1 MSGPKH
7 KARSSKNIDLP
18 GVVRVPFELG
28 LIVVVILI
36 AAGLVAAT
44 FLPAFAN
51 VTQVADKIQAKLT
64 EQESTFHRITFPQ
77 TSTIYAADGR
87 TQIATINGGENR
99 LVVKLKQVSPI
110 AQDAVLAIEDHDFY
124 NHGALD
130 LTAILRAA
138 LANFAA
144 GEVTQGGSTITQQL
158 VKNAQIGNT
167 AQTFQRKFQEAA
179 LSARMERE
187 YTKEEILELYLNE
200 IYLGN
205 GVYGIGAAAQYYF
218 DKPAS
223 RLNLTQSALLAGM
236 IQSPEGYNPTAKKT
250 RKAALARR
258 NVVLDEMANYGYITD
273 AQATKAK
280 KQPVTLNVSHASTD
294 PTGFYAHHVVYD
306 ILNLNNTKWDDIFGT
321 TYKQRLNALGAGGF
335 KIYTMD
341 DLKLEA
347 AAQNV
352 AQAHL
357 GNGKGKDTGMA
368 SVEPST
374 GAVKML
380 LSGKNYARDQL
391 DLAAPEFTDA
401 GDELGV
407 RQPGSSFKP
416 YTLVTAFKQ
425 GIQPSTTYSYTS
437 PMRIDGWHNACG
449 CVENAEGPGSGTAS
463 LWTAT
468 ADSINAVFAQ
478 LIMQVGPE
486 EVVTTATDMGIKP
499 SPLLAVPSLTLG
511 SIPVSPLEQASG
523 YATLANHGL
532 YCPPYY
538 VSKIEGPKGNVIF
551 RHQDNCKQVIDA
563 DIADL
568 TTSLLEGVVTGGTGT
583 AAALGRP
590 VAGKTGTSQDSADLW
605 FVGYT
610 PQLSTA
616 VWVGYPLSHQAQT
629 GEYGGTV
636 AAPIWHDYM
645 VYALRGM
652 PTEDFPPTPTLKAPK
667 GKVPD
672 VVGMTATDATAALE
686 AAKYLAHVT
695 DVPSDLP
702 KGQVTAQSPAGGTSA
717 PIGTSVTIDVSTGN
731 PAPSPSKVPNAS
743 RVPNVTG
750 MVQFDAQKALVAAG
764 FDIWVRYVNVSDRM
778 ENRIVLSQSPN
789 GGSPG
794 KPGDTVSITVGH
806 YTSSGGGFGG
816 GGGGGGG
823 PGGGG
828 GGSPTPPPSPQP

>member
-18 GVVRVPFELG
+18 GVVRIPFELG

-44 FLPAFAN
+44 FLPAFASVSD
-51 VTQVADKIQAKLT
+51 VTKKVEAKLT
-64 EQESTFHRITFPQ
+64 EAESTFHRITFPQ
-77 TSTIYAADGR
+77 TSTMYAADEK

-99 LVVKLKQVSPI
+99 LLIKLKQVAPI
-110 AQDAVLAIEDHDFY
+110 TQDAVLAIEDHDFY

-130 LTAILRAA
+130 ATSIVRAA
-138 LANFAA
+138 LANISA
-144 GEVTQGGSTITQQL
+144 GHVTQGGSTITQQL
-158 VKNAQIGNT
+158 VKNAVIGST
-167 AQTFQRKFQEAA
+167 EQTFQRKFQEAA

-187 YTKEEILELYLNE
+187 YTKEQILELYLNE

-205 GVYGIGAAAQYYF
+205 GVYGIGAAAEYYF
-218 DKPAS
+218 AKPAS
-223 RLNLTQSALLAGM
+223 QLNLVQSALLAGM
-236 IQSPEGYNPTAKKT
+236 IQSPEGFNPTSKKT
-250 RKAALARR
+250 RKAAHARR
-258 NVVLDEMANYGYITD
+258 NVVLDEMANYDYITA
-273 AQATKAK
+273 AQAAKAK
-280 KQPVTLNVSHASTD
+280 RQPVTLNVTRSSTA

-306 ILNLNNTKWDDIFGT
+306 ILNMNNSKWDDIFGT
-321 TYKQRLNALGAGGF
+321 TYEQRLYALGSGGF

-347 AAQNV
+347 AAQQV

-357 GNGKGKDTGMA
+357 GNGKGKDTGIA
-368 SVEPST
+368 SVDPTT

-380 LSGKNYARDQL
+380 LSGKNYERDQL
-391 DLAAPEFTDA
+391 DLAAPEFTEG
-401 GDELGV
+401 GDELGI

-425 GIQPSTTYSYTS
+425 GIQPSTVYSYTS
-437 PMRIDGWHNACG
+437 PMKIDGWHNGCG
-449 CVENAEGPGSGTAS
+449 CVENAEGPGSGSVS

-478 LIMQVGPE
+478 LIMDVGPA
-486 EVVTTATDMGIKP
+486 EVVKTAMDMGVKP

-511 SIPVSPLEQASG
+511 SVPVSPLEQASG

-538 VSKIEGPKGNVIF
+538 ISKIVGPSGHVVYK
-551 RHQDNCKQVIDA
+551 HQVNCKQVIDA
-563 DIADL
+563 EIADL

-616 VWVGYPLSHQAQT
+616 VWVGYPLSHQPQT

-652 PTEDFPPTPTLKAPK
+652 PSEDFPPTPTLKPPK

-672 VVGMTATDATAALE
+672 VVGMKVEDATAILE
-686 AAKYLAHVT
+686 DSKYFAHET
-695 DVPSDLP
+695 DVPSDQP
-702 KGQVTAQSPAGGTSA
+702 KGEVTAQSPAGGASA
-717 PIGTSVTIDVSTGN
+717 PIGTSVTLEISTGT
-731 PAPSPSKVPNAS
+731 PAPSPSKAPETKIPDVE
-743 RVPNVTG
+743 G
-750 MVQFDAQKALVAAG
+750 QVQYDAQKVLVDAG
-764 FDIWVRYVNVSDRM
+764 FKVWVRYVSVLDRM
-778 ENRIVLSQSPN
+778 ENRIVLSQSPK
-789 GGSPG
+789 GGSDG
-794 KPGDTVSITVGH
+794 KPGQTVTIAVGH
-806 YTSSGGGFGG
+806 YTSGGGFGG
-816 GGGGGGG
+816 GG
-823 PGGGG
+823 
-828 GGSPTPPPSPQP
+828 PSPSP